1 MAWSRRSFARC
12 LADKRAP
19 GKIRHTLADLIGQRV
34 FGIACGHPDG
44 NDADHLAD
52 DPIHKLLLGR
62 DPVSGAP
69 LASQP
74 TISRFEN
81 GARRTVLYR
90 MGRELAASVI
100 ERHRRRLQGR
110 ARRITIDLDPTDDLT
125 HGAQQLTFFN
135 GHYGGWC
142 YLPLLGFLSFDR
154 EAEQYLCAAVLRPG
168 KAVAADGTLGLLCRL
183 LPLLRAAFPRAR
195 FLVRLDGGFA
205 TPEIFDFLDA
215 EPRLDYVV
223 AMAKNAVLQRHAESA
238 MQVARAQSEV
248 GGETAHVYTDT
259 RYAARTWDHERRVVI
274 KAEVVRLGDREPR
287 DNPRFVV
294 TNLRQTPR
302 FIYEKV
308 YCARG
313 DIENRIKELLDG
325 LQIDRTSC
333 CLFSANQLRVFL
345 TAAAYVLM
353 QELRLRA
360 ARTACARSQ
369 VTWLRDRLLKLGVH
383 VVRSVR
389 RVVLHLPRSTPHLER
404 PHTRAP
410 PRRRCGAAVGPGRPW
425 SRAVRTGSAETRT
438 TFSSGMPNSV
448 CNSTTSA
455 ATFGPSWRQPRPT
468 RRRSA
473 ARAGPA
479 RAAGTASSGP
489 PRCRS
494 AARGDARRQVFLILR
509 RHTVQRDRAAA
520 VRTGRRGRR
529 HVCLVSLRRLP
540 AAPLPSVLRPGS
552 PPGTPAASLRPVL
565 GEGSRLSAAG
575 APRRL
580 ELLLQMLAT
589 ALPVIPIL
597 DQLRLVSFEAFDAPH
612 VPRVPADA
620 QVRSNRRGRASC
632 AASFTYRHR
641 RGGTS
646 HSRWA
651 RALDSPPVAPRP
663 PASWAAWAAPRR
675 GCRCP
680 TLASV
685 MPPPVGCANPGS
697 ACRRRCP
704 RPIPAPITPFGGQI
718 WTFVNNAG

>member
-1 MAWSRRSFARC
+1 MTPDTIPQSVLFPDLFDKPLVATFNQEHASSDGGAVLLKAAERVYGLVKAFARC

-90 MGRELAASVI
+90 MGRELAACVI
-100 ERHRRRLQGR
+100 ERHRRRLHGR

-142 YLPLLGFLSFDR
+142 YLPMLGFLSFDR

-183 LPLLRAAFPRAR
+183 LPLLRAAFPQAR

-259 RYAARTWDHERRVVI
+259 RYAAGTWDHERRVVI

-353 QELRLRA
+353 QELRW
-360 ARTACARSQ
+360 
-369 VTWLRDRLLKLGVH
+369 VRLFFVDGFFTDSWAFLLADGH
-383 VVRSVR
+383 FSVR
-389 RVVLHLPRSTPHLER
+389 
-404 PHTRAP
+404 
-410 PRRRCGAAVGPGRPW
+410 
-425 SRAVRTGSAETRT
+425 
-438 TFSSGMPNSV
+438 F
-448 CNSTTSA
+448 
-455 ATFGPSWRQPRPT
+455 
-468 RRRSA
+468 
-473 ARAGPA
+473 
-479 RAAGTASSGP
+479 
-489 PRCRS
+489 
-494 AARGDARRQVFLILR
+494 ARGQ
-509 RHTVQRDRAAA
+509 
-520 VRTGRRGRR
+520 
-529 HVCLVSLRRLP
+529 
-540 AAPLPSVLRPGS
+540 RPG
-552 PPGTPAASLRPVL
+552 
-565 GEGSRLSAAG
+565 
-575 APRRL
+575 
-580 ELLLQMLAT
+580 Q
-589 ALPVIPIL
+589 
-597 DQLRLVSFEAFDAPH
+597 
-612 VPRVPADA
+612 
-620 QVRSNRRGRASC
+620 
-632 AASFTYRHR
+632 
-641 RGGTS
+641 
-646 HSRWA
+646 
-651 RALDSPPVAPRP
+651 RP
-663 PASWAAWAAPRR
+663 PASFGRPARPDHGARTLRSSPPPPWTFARR
-675 GCRCP
+675 FGTVPWEGRCLCDGRSSDDEVLGTCLLGRVGCHQRSSSHGP
-680 TLASV
+680 TL
-685 MPPPVGCANPGS
+685 PP
-697 ACRRRCP
+697 CR
-704 RPIPAPITPFGGQI
+704 
-718 WTFVNNAG
+718 